1 MKHFKIGISALVFL
15 LAIGTS
21 FAFRNPKALATYVW
35 FDFIGSPGEE
45 HDPAKY
51 VPAVGTPSCPG
62 QGAALCAAACD
73 PAEIYSSGTYAGLPM
88 VDDWNSGIA
97 NVVNYA
103 LISEEDNYQ
112 VEDFN
117 AIAEVKAP

>member
-1 MKHFKIGISALVFL
+1 MKHVKVGISVFVFL
-15 LAIGTS
+15 LAIGAS
-21 FAFRNPKALATYVW
+21 FAFRSPNVANYVW

-51 VPAVGTPSCPG
+51 VAAVGTPSCPG
-62 QGAALCAAACD
+62 QGGSLCAAACD
-73 PAEIYSSGTYAGLPM
+73 PSEVYSSGTYAGLPM

-103 LISEEDNYQ
+103 IISEEDNYQ

-117 AIAEVKAP
+117 AIAELKAP